1 MSVISFDD
9 RICRLISVIA
19 GLGKSLLLARYFLSH
34 SINQNAK
41 EKKNV
46 YESYHCLKIQF
57 RMKI

>member
-9 RICRLISVIA
+9 GICKLISVVA
-19 GLGKSLLLARYFLSH
+19 GLGKISTFGRYFLSH
-34 SINQNAK
+34 SINQNTK